1 MTKLSKVI
9 NDLLCQNNAV
19 RHYGEFEDGYE
30 AALIEVRDRMAEHD
44 KEPNETPSECVSE
57 NEQTKMVLS
66 QEVLG
71 LCTVRPTESLTD
83 FVKDV
88 LKEFEELKKEIKL
101 LEDSPC
107 DECVECN
114 CEHDC
119 AECECEY

>member
-1 MTKLSKVI
+1 MTKLSEVI
-9 NDLLCQNNAV
+9 NELFAQNNAV

-30 AALIEVRDRMAEHD
+30 AALIEVRDRVPD
-44 KEPNETPSECVSE
+44 YGDE
-57 NEQTKMVLS
+57 NEQAKMVLS

-83 FVKDV
+83 IVKDV
-88 LKEFEELKKEIKL
+88 LVEIEELRKEIKL

-107 DECVECN
+107 DECVECS

-119 AECECEY
+119 DECECDY